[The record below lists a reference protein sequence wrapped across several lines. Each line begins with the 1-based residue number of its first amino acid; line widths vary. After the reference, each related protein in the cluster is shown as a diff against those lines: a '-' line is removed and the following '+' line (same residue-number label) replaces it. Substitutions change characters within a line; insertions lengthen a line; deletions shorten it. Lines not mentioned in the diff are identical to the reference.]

1 MTDVFA
7 ALADPTRRRILDEVG
22 RRGTATTT
30 QLAAG
35 LPVTRQ
41 AVAKHL
47 GVLGAAGLVAS
58 QHAGRETHYRVT
70 PEPLDE
76 AIRWMGQWDA
86 RLDRLARSVR

>member
-1 MTDVFA
+1 MTDVVA
-7 ALADPTRRRILDEVG
+7 ALADPMRRQILDEVG

-58 QHAGRETHYRVT
+58 QRSGRETHYRVT
-70 PEPLDE
+70 PEPMDE
-76 AIRWMGQWDA
+76 AIRWMGRWDA